1 MKCRLI
7 FLFSMTIFFF
17 VSCSS
22 DEPEDPMTGGG
33 DSSYSGFIQP
43 LMSSSCATANCHA
56 GNSPASNLNLSE
68 YGTVKLIADDGR
80 LIGVTFWQSGF
91 DQMPRG
97 QAQLSQSTLD
107 RIQLWVDDGAPNN

>member
-1 MKCRLI
+1 
-7 FLFSMTIFFF
+7 MTFFF
-17 VSCSS
+17 FISCSN
-22 DEPEDPMTGGG
+22 DETDDPMTGG

-56 GNSPASNLNLSE
+56 GSSPANNLNLTE

-80 LIGVTFWQSGF
+80 LIGATFWQSGF
-91 DQMPRG
+91 SQMPRG
-97 QAQLSQSTLD
+97 QAQLPQTTLD